1 MQLKKN
7 IAISETGF
15 LFNPTSGDSYS
26 LNPIGKYILD
36 LLQEGKDYETIKREI
51 LEDYITDEDTF
62 EKDYYD
68 FINMLKS
75 FKLIEN
81 GQ

>member
-26 LNPIGKYILD
+26 LNPIGKFILNHI
-36 LLQEGKDYETIKREI
+36 QEGKDYENIKKEV
-51 LEDYITDEDTF
+51 LDEYITDEDTF

-75 FKLIEN
+75 FKLIDN
-81 GQ
+81 G

>member
-15 LFNPTSGDSYS
+15 LFNPTTGDSYS
-26 LNPIGKYILD
+26 LNPIGKCILNH
-36 LLQEGKDYETIKREI
+36 LQEGKDYEKIKNEV
-51 LEDYITDEDTF
+51 LEEYSTDSDTF

-75 FKLIEN
+75 FKLIDN
-81 GQ
+81 G